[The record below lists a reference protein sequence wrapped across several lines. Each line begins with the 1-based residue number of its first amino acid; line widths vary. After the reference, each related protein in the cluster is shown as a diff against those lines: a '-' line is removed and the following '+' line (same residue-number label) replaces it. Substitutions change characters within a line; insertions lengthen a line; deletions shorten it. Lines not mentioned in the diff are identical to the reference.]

1 MIEDLKEVRKTVGG
15 CHYGGNEGE
24 MLRTG
29 VGVVSVVVGVEKNKN
44 TGTPSLCDEFLIS
57 QMVLSFLTMSEVAAK
72 RKTNK
77 AASPRGL
84 LTEDLL
90 LLRNTL

>member
-1 MIEDLKEVRKTVGG
+1 M
-15 CHYGGNEGE
+15 
-24 MLRTG
+24 
-29 VGVVSVVVGVEKNKN
+29 EKNKN
-44 TGTPSLCDEFLIS
+44 AGAPSLCDEFLS
-57 QMVLSFLTMSEVAAK
+57 VQMVLSFLTMSEVAAK

-84 LTEDLL
+84 LAEDLL

>member
-1 MIEDLKEVRKTVGG
+1 M
-15 CHYGGNEGE
+15 
-24 MLRTG
+24 
-29 VGVVSVVVGVEKNKN
+29 EKNKN
-44 TGTPSLCDEFLIS
+44 AGTPSLCDEFFS
-57 QMVLSFLTMSEVAAK
+57 GQMVLSFLTMSEVAAK
-72 RKTNK
+72 RKTDK

>member
-1 MIEDLKEVRKTVGG
+1 M
-15 CHYGGNEGE
+15 
-24 MLRTG
+24 
-29 VGVVSVVVGVEKNKN
+29 EKNKN
-44 TGTPSLCDEFLIS
+44 ARTPSLCDEFLS
-57 QMVLSFLTMSEVAAK
+57 GQMVLSFLTMSEVAAK
-72 RKTNK
+72 RKTDK

>member
-1 MIEDLKEVRKTVGG
+1 M
-15 CHYGGNEGE
+15 
-24 MLRTG
+24 
-29 VGVVSVVVGVEKNKN
+29 EKNKN
-44 TGTPSLCDEFLIS
+44 VGTPSLCDEFLS
-57 QMVLSFLTMSEVAAK
+57 GEMVLSFLKMSEVAAK
-72 RKTNK
+72 RKTDK

>member
-1 MIEDLKEVRKTVGG
+1 M
-15 CHYGGNEGE
+15 
-24 MLRTG
+24 
-29 VGVVSVVVGVEKNKN
+29 EKNKN
-44 TGTPSLCDEFLIS
+44 AGTPSLCDEFLS
-57 QMVLSFLTMSEVAAK
+57 GEMVLSFLTMSEVAAK
-72 RKTNK
+72 RKTDK

>member
-1 MIEDLKEVRKTVGG
+1 M
-15 CHYGGNEGE
+15 
-24 MLRTG
+24 
-29 VGVVSVVVGVEKNKN
+29 EKNKN
-44 TGTPSLCDEFLIS
+44 AGTPSLCNEFLS
-57 QMVLSFLTMSEVAAK
+57 GEMVLSFLTMSEVAAK
-72 RKTNK
+72 RKTDK